1 MEEQSLSSRDLLEK
15 QDFEPPKKKNMKMGN
30 VLTMIKAVLF
40 DLRGHGDGSTG
51 TSIKQ
56 NHENRPCGFLL

>member
-1 MEEQSLSSRDLLEK
+1 MEEQSLSSRELLAK
-15 QDFEPPKKKNMKMGN
+15 QDFETPKKKNMKMGN

-56 NHENRPCGFLL
+56 NH